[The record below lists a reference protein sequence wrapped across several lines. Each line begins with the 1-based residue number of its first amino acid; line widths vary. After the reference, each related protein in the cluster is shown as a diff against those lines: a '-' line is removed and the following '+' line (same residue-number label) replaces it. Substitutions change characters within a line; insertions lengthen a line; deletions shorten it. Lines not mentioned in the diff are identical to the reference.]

1 MLSRQWNQQI
11 DHNINGNAAALILP
25 LWFRYFLRQALVLIY
40 LCIFYSIASVLILVE
55 DYL

>member
-25 LWFRYFLRQALVLIY
+25 LWFRHLLRQALVLTS